1 MNLRAAHL
9 VPLAIATASLVATF
23 AQCGN
28 GHAATPANPTPRA
41 TSPANQDPQLVLPP
55 KDALRLLVSGAMSGR
70 LEPCGCASGQFG
82 GLARRMQHIG
92 EMRNYDLLLEGG
104 NLVETHTEL
113 DVLKLFTA
121 KTVLFNMEHPYDAL
135 GVGGNDLL
143 LPEAEYAAFLGDVPL
158 VATNLV
164 HKVDGWPGK
173 AFVEKDVRGTKVR
186 IASFLL
192 ELPKDLAGADARVS
206 LRAVAEAWQNAR
218 EGADANTRFVVLA
231 HGGDTQIRAFVPQL
245 QPPPDL
251 VVGVDHGYIEPTPAP
266 TPVAGVPLVFAG
278 IRGRVLLSVS
288 LWRDATGPR
297 AVGELVPL
305 PGSRTV
311 QGGGGDPNVRAEI
324 LRHREEVKA
333 NEVLDKMA
341 RQLPTPNG
349 AAYVGNNGCKGCH
362 PTAFAAWEK
371 SKHFHAWDTLRKAEK
386 DPTRYGWPVTAYPD
400 CVGCHVVGFREQ
412 TGFLSYA
419 DTPNLAG
426 VGCERC
432 HGPGSDHVMAPA
444 KNKLGL
450 HGGVA
455 GSMLCIQCHDFEQSP
470 TFLYGE
476 KWQVIQHG
484 REPNQGAKK

>member
-1 MNLRAAHL
+1 MKLRAAHV
-9 VPLAIATASLVATF
+9 VPLVFACASLVATL
-23 AQCGN
+23 AQCGD
-28 GHAATPANPTPRA
+28 GKAATP
-41 TSPANQDPQLVLPP
+41 PAGPPPSRPAAPQDPKIEPPP

-70 LEPCGCASGQFG
+70 LEPCGCASGQLG

-135 GVGGNDLL
+135 GVGSNDLM
-143 LPEAEYAAFLGDVPL
+143 LPAAEYAAFLGDVPL
-158 VATNLV
+158 VATNLQHTV
-164 HKVDGWPGK
+164 EGWPGK

-192 ELPKDLAGADARVS
+192 ELPKELTGDKPPVS
-206 LRAVAEAWQNAR
+206 LRAVAEAWQDAR
-218 EGADANTRFVVLA
+218 AGADANTRFVVMA
-231 HGGDTQIRAFVPQL
+231 HGNDAQIRAFVPQL
-245 QPPPDL
+245 QPAPDL
-251 VVGVDHGYIEPTPAP
+251 VVGVDQGYIEPTAAP

-278 IRGRVLLSVS
+278 IRGRVLLSLS

-311 QGGGGDPNVRAEI
+311 PGGGGDPNVRTEI
-324 LRHREEVKA
+324 LRHRDEVKA
-333 NEVLDKMA
+333 NEVLGRMA

-349 AAYVGNNGCKGCH
+349 AAYVGNIGCKGCH
-362 PTAFAAWEK
+362 PTAYAAWEK
-371 SKHFHAWDTLRKAEK
+371 SKHFHAWETLEKAEK
-386 DPTRYGWPVTAYPD
+386 DATRYGWPVTAYPD
-400 CVGCHVVGFREQ
+400 CVGCHVVGWREQ
-412 TGFLSYA
+412 TGFLSHA

-432 HGPGSDHVMAPA
+432 HGPGSDHVMAPE

-455 GSMLCIQCHDFEQSP
+455 ASKLCIQCHDFEQSP

-476 KWQVIQHG
+476 RWPLIEHG
-484 REPNQGAKK
+484 REPNQGKK